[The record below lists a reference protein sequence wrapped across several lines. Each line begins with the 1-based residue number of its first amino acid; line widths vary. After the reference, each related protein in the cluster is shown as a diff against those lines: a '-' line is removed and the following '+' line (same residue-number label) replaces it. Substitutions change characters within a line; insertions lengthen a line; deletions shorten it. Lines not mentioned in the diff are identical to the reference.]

1 MSTIITPYGY
11 DIVLEDGTDMPTLV
25 TPEQIAIAS
34 NGRISA
40 TDSRLDWI
48 CQAVSGAI
56 RDFCGWHVSPTLS
69 CVLRTEVSTRVIMLP
84 AKLVTS
90 IESIEVG
97 NDAVTDYE
105 WRRSGA
111 IRLGCAPARRGRW
124 GAYEV
129 SYHAGLDMTASP
141 LAQVAAQVALNN
153 LMAAPGVR
161 SESVGQ
167 VSLSYNQLT
176 EGVSGGVQLLDRD
189 KDLLRQYRLQTL
201 S

>member
-11 DIVLEDGTDMPTLV
+11 DIILSEGADMPDLV
-25 TPEQIAIAS
+25 TPEQIALAS
-34 NGRISA
+34 NGRIAS
-40 TDSRLDWI
+40 TDSRLSWA
-48 CQAVSGAI
+48 CEAVSAAI
-56 RDFCGWHVSPTLS
+56 RDYCSWHVAPNLS
-69 CVLRTEVSTRVIMLP
+69 CVIRTEVSTRVIMLP

-90 IESIEVG
+90 IESVEVG
-97 NDAVTDYE
+97 NDTVTDYE
-105 WRRSGA
+105 WRRAGA

-129 SYHAGLDMTASP
+129 SYHAGFDTSVSP
-141 LAQVAAQVALNN
+141 LSQIAAQVALNN

-161 SESVGQ
+161 NESVGQ

-189 KDLLRQYRLQTL
+189 KDLLKQYRLQTL